1 MKKFILFVF
10 AGFFA
15 FLTSANL
22 QAQNIKESEISM
34 VNKNVT
40 IYGTLE
46 VADATKPTIVALII
60 AGSGPTDRDGNNPS
74 MKNNSLNMLASALA
88 SNGISS
94 LRYDKRGV
102 GKSKNPMIKE
112 ESLTFEDYI
121 SDAEVWINKLK
132 ADKRFTKVVVIGHS
146 EGSLIG
152 MIAVKHTAADVFI
165 SISGAGRPAYDII
178 TDQLKTQPKD
188 YQYEAGRIM
197 DVLKTGKT
205 TENVPDY
212 LYSLF
217 RPSVQP
223 YMISWFKYDPAEEI
237 KGVKAPTVII
247 HGMNDIQVSTD
258 EAVKLAQAR
267 PKSSLMVVK
276 GMNHILKRMD
286 EDKGKNMESYNDPK
300 LPLSVDLISGIV
312 EYIYNNAR

>member
-1 MKKFILFVF
+1 MKNFTLFVF
-10 AGFFA
+10 AGLLA

-40 IYGTLE
+40 IHGTLE
-46 VADATKPTIVALII
+46 LGDTTKPTIVALII

-74 MKNNSLNMLASALA
+74 MKNNSLNMLAFALA

-102 GKSKNPMIKE
+102 GKSVNPMIKE
-112 ESLTFEDYI
+112 ENLTFEDYI

-152 MIAVKHTAADVFI
+152 MIAIQHVHADVFI
-165 SISGAGRPAYDII
+165 SISGAARPAYEVI

-188 YQYEAGRIM
+188 YQYEASRII

-212 LYSLF
+212 LYNLF

-223 YMISWFKYDPAEEI
+223 YMISWFKYDPKEEI
-237 KGVKAPTVII
+237 KKVMAPTVII

-258 EAVKLAQAR
+258 EAVALAQAK
-267 PKSSLMVVK
+267 PKASLMVVK

-286 EDKGKNMESYNDPK
+286 ENKEKNMESYNDPK
-300 LPLSVDLISGIV
+300 LPLSVDLISGVV